1 MSLWI
6 NYLDQILLYA
16 ALALSL
22 NLLLGYAGQVSV
34 AHAAFGAIGGYT
46 MAYLTQ
52 AHGWNFLVGTLLGML
67 LAFVIGTLVALP
79 ALKLTVEYL
88 ILLTLAV
95 SSVILGLLI
104 AIPEMGGTYG
114 LINLPQASLFGWH
127 LQRPEDWLIP
137 SFLAMAI
144 VYGICHRVGESPVG
158 RVLKGIREDPVA
170 TQALGKNVFGYKV
183 FVFGLTSALAAFAG
197 AMIAAWLR
205 LSTPGVFGFAFSLT
219 VFAIVIFGGMGNL
232 AGSILGAAVVVLMK
246 PLLERTIK
254 IDPGESGYWQLVV
267 YGIALAVLMRLRP
280 QGALPEGF
288 SVVRWIRGDRGAKA
302 RIEMDHDWVPATV
315 RNVAEHTEAELPV
328 GEANRR
334 ERAWHEAPVILQT
347 ANVSKRFGG
356 IVAANE
362 LAIELRKGTITAL
375 VGPNGAGK
383 TTVFNL
389 LTGAIP
395 PDSGSILLNGEELI
409 GLDPDRVARKGMVRS
424 FQDVRL
430 FNRLSC
436 LQNVMM
442 AVQGQPGENFG
453 TLAVQHGKVKRTER
467 ETREKAMGWL
477 GFVGMAEF
485 ADVPAAAVSYGQTKL
500 ISLARVLAT
509 EADVLLLDEPASGID
524 TKWVDTMLE
533 LIEQVRDQGRTVCVV
548 EHNLHVV
555 GRLADH
561 TYFMELGQITAQG
574 TIAELTNDRRLAE
587 VYFGTS

>member
-6 NYLDQILLYA
+6 NYLDQIMLYS

-46 MAYLTQ
+46 MAYTMQ

-95 SSVILGLLI
+95 SSVILGLLV
-104 AIPEMGGTYG
+104 AIPELGGTYG

-137 SFLAMAI
+137 SFIAMAI
-144 VYGICHRVGESPVG
+144 VFAICHRIGESPAG

-197 AMIAAWLR
+197 AMLAAWFR
-205 LSTPGVFGFAFSLT
+205 LATPGVFGFSFSLT

-232 AGSILGAAVVVLMK
+232 YGTILGAAVVVMME
-246 PLLERTIK
+246 PLLERAIK
-254 IDPGESGYWQLVV
+254 VDPADSGYLQLIV
-267 YGIALAVLMRLRP
+267 YGVLLAILMRLRP

-288 SVVRWIRGDRGAKA
+288 SLIGWLRGERGAKT
-302 RIEMDHDWVPATV
+302 RVEMDHDWVPATV
-315 RNVAEHTEAELPV
+315 SNVGEHVAELPV
-328 GEANRR
+328 AEEDRR
-334 ERAWHEAPVILQT
+334 DRAWHEAPVILQT
-347 ANVSKRFGG
+347 SNVSKRFGG
-356 IVAANE
+356 IVAASE
-362 LAIELRKGTITAL
+362 LAIELRQGTITAL

-395 PDSGSILLNGEELI
+395 PDSGSILLNGDELI

-442 AVQGQPGENFG
+442 AVQDQPGENFG
-453 TLAVQHGKVKRTER
+453 TLTVNHRKVKRAEG

-477 GFVGMAEF
+477 RFVGMAEF
-485 ADVPAAAVSYGQTKL
+485 AEVPAAALSYGQTKL

-561 TYFMELGQITAQG
+561 TYFMELGQITAEG

>member
-6 NYLDQILLYA
+6 NYIDQIFLYA

-34 AHAAFGAIGGYT
+34 AHAAFGAVGGYT
-46 MAYLTQ
+46 MAYTMQ
-52 AHGWNFLVGTLLGML
+52 AHGWNFLVGTLAGML

-104 AIPEMGGTYG
+104 AIPDFGGTYG

-137 SFLAMAI
+137 SFVAMVI
-144 VYGICHRVGESPVG
+144 VFAICHRVGESPVG

-205 LSTPGVFGFAFSLT
+205 LSTPGVFGFSFSLT
-219 VFAIVIFGGMGNL
+219 VFAVVIFGGMANL
-232 AGSILGAAVVVLMK
+232 YGTILGAAVVVMLE
-246 PLLERTIK
+246 PLLERAIK
-254 IDPGESGYWQLVV
+254 VDPADSGYIQLIV
-267 YGIALAVLMRLRP
+267 YGILLAVLMRLRP

-288 SVVRWIRGDRGAKA
+288 SVIRWLRGDHGAKT

-315 RNVAEHTEAELPV
+315 RNVGEHTDTELPV
-328 GEANRR
+328 AEENRR

-362 LAIELRKGTITAL
+362 LAIELRQGTITAL

-453 TLAVQHGKVKRTER
+453 TLAVQHGKVKRSER
-467 ETREKAMGWL
+467 ETRDKAMGWL

-485 ADVPAAAVSYGQTKL
+485 ADVPAAALSYGQTKL